1 MIGAGCTAR
10 FFFALILTMI
20 SGTALEAMPITIDD
34 SGTQSLEPSVR
45 MRWQSA
51 TPARSAADNLMIG
64 TTTVRV
70 RINVTPWLKRA
81 GRIYLSLPAQ
91 APGPIRLSWS
101 TQGRFLPGQVQSGNR
116 VLVYAGP
123 ITTPFIEDT
132 LALQFVVSGTL
143 LRRAVPVA
151 YHFEMDES

>member
-10 FFFALILTMI
+10 FFFALILTI
-20 SGTALEAMPITIDD
+20 IAGTALEAKSITIDD
-34 SGTQSLEPSVR
+34 SGTQSLEPAVR

-51 TPARSAADNLMIG
+51 TPARSAADDVMIG

-91 APGPIRLSWS
+91 EPGPIRLSWS
-101 TQGRFLPGQVQSGNR
+101 TQGRLLPGQVQSGNR

-123 ITTPFIEDT
+123 ITTPFMEDT
-132 LALQFVVSGTL
+132 LTLQFVVSGTL

>member
-1 MIGAGCTAR
+1 MISAGCTAR
-10 FFFALILTMI
+10 FFFALILTII
-20 SGTALEAMPITIDD
+20 SSAELEAKSITIDD
-34 SGTQSLEPSVR
+34 SGTQSLDPSVR
-45 MRWQSA
+45 MRWQNA
-51 TPARSAADNLMIG
+51 TPARSAADNVMVG

-70 RINVTPWLKRA
+70 RINMTRWLKRV

-91 APGPIRLSWS
+91 QPGPIRLSWS

-123 ITTPFIEDT
+123 ITTPFMEDT
-132 LALQFVVSGTL
+132 LTLQFVVSGTL